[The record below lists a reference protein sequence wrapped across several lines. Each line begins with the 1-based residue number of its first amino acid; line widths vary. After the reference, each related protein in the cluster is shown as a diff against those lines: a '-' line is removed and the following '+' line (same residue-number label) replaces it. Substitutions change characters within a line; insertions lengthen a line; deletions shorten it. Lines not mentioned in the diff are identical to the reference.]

1 MTAKG
6 QKQPSAYEKT
16 KHGIS
21 SKPVK
26 TGKELAEKGLSTSK
40 KQARARARR
49 AAARGT
55 RIDAELDLLY
65 KPIDDWDEEE
75 LARGLPRNLWNRT
88 HQIAWLPRA
97 VHEQVMERYQA
108 IVKSKT
114 NEMALPAIRVMNTLL
129 NDDRVDRKGRPL
141 VSANVKAQCA
151 QWLIEHVIGKPTQ
164 KLEADISVK
173 MQAMLANVMVV
184 PTSAEDD
191 AMSQMQGF
199 LGLNAAIPANSHT
212 DDDDLDE
219 EDSAGY

>member
-6 QKQPSAYEKT
+6 QKQPSAYEKSKAGLKT
-16 KHGIS
+16 
-21 SKPVK
+21 KPVT
-26 TGKELAEKGLSTSK
+26 TGAELVGKGLSNSK

-65 KPIDDWDEEE
+65 KPIDEWDEEE
-75 LARGLPRNLWNRT
+75 LAKGLPRHLWNRT
-88 HQIAWLPRA
+88 HQVAWLPRA

-114 NEMALPAIRVMNTLL
+114 HEMALPAINVLNTLI
-129 NDDRVDRKGRPL
+129 NNNEVDRRGRPL

-164 KLEADISVK
+164 RVEADISVK
-173 MQAMLANVMVV
+173 MQAMLAHVMVV
-184 PTSAEDD
+184 PTDDEDD
-191 AMSQMQGF
+191 AMGQMQGF
-199 LGLNAAIPANSHT
+199 LGLSNAIPAT
-212 DDDDLDE
+212 FTPDDEDE
-219 EDSAGY
+219 EGG